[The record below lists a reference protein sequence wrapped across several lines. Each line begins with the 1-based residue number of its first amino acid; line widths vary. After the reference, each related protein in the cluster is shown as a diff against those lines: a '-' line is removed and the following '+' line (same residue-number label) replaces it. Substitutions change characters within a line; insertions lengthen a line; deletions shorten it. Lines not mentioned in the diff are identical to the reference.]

1 MRKILLITGLLLI
14 IGLTIS
20 SQKIET
26 KDVKIPVENVLID
39 TTTDAEEELVV
50 EDWMTQPFNFNS

>member
-50 EDWMTQPFNFNS
+50 EDWMTI